1 MIRPSVYMTVGPCIS
16 PREERAHQ
24 AAKDFAA
31 QMIGDI
37 GRSSKQQLDEML
49 GAPPHIQGNAAI
61 ARRMDKLK
69 VGYPDLFDQIVFA
82 RSAREEQ
89 LRKAA

>member
-1 MIRPSVYMTVGPCIS
+1 
-16 PREERAHQ
+16 
-24 AAKDFAA
+24 
-31 QMIGDI
+31 MIGEI

-69 VGYPDLFDQIVFA
+69 VGYADLFDQIVFA